1 MYLFSQQQEIKQV
14 MQYGVH
20 GDRIIFAHP
29 AKYPSHIE
37 YARKVGVEQMTVDN
51 ESEMFKIKD
60 IFPEAKWVEYNG
72 M

>member
-1 MYLFSQQQEIKQV
+1 

-60 IFPEAKWVEYNG
+60 IFPEAK
-72 M
+72 